1 MSPVRMSKIEGTTRN
16 ALAYKDAFNNRDVDA
31 VLALLCD
38 DCVFEPV
45 QDGAQVEGVEAIQAY
60 LEKMFRGNEQAK
72 MEIEEIFGMGLHVI
86 LRWRMDGQRGVDI
99 FKFRGALIA
108 EKVSYQ
114 KA

>member
-1 MSPVRMSKIEGTTRN
+1 MSPVRMSKIESSTRN
-16 ALAYKDAFNNRDVDA
+16 ALAYKDAFNKHDVNTI
-31 VLALLCD
+31 LALLSQ

-45 QDGAQVEGVEAIQAY
+45 QDGLRIEGIEAIRAY
-60 LEKMFRGNEQAK
+60 LEEMFKGNEQAK

-86 LRWRMDGQRGVDI
+86 LRWRVDGQRGVDI
-99 FKFRGALIA
+99 FKFRGELIC